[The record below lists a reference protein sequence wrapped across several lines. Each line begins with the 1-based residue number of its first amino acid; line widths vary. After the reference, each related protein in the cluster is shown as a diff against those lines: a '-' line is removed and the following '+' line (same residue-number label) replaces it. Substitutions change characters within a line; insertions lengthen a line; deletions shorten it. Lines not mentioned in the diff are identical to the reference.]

1 MEETGDVYTSRD
13 IMLFFKTNP
22 SRDIMWKFI
31 IYTVYNEKFF
41 DILFWFCFK
50 LRSSRYV
57 DLYTFLR
64 HRLVSPVIS
73 F

>member
-31 IYTVYNEKFF
+31 IYTVYNENSL
-41 DILFWFCFK
+41 IFCFGFV
-50 LRSSRYV
+50 LN
-57 DLYTFLR
+57 
-64 HRLVSPVIS
+64 
-73 F
+73 